1 MAAWWENFFD
11 ADYLRLWEAAEA
23 PEKTERQVAGLWT
36 LLGLGVGSAVL
47 DGPCGYGRIARG
59 LAARGARVLGVDLSQ
74 VLLAEAEARRGEL
87 PPAQLRYL
95 RHDLRQPLP
104 AAGVDGVG
112 GFDAALNIF
121 SSLGY
126 GSEADDRAVLAT
138 LRAAVRPGGLVFI
151 ETMHRDR
158 AVAHLAQNQQPT
170 NRLPD
175 GTLVFEEPRLDPVSG
190 RVETTWYWSGPG
202 GSGQKSASIRIYTA
216 TELVRL
222 VEAVGLQVRG
232 VYDGCS
238 QAPFVA
244 AGAAIGGRLGLL
256 TERV

>member
-1 MAAWWENFFD
+1 MAWWESFFD

-23 PEKTERQVAGLWT
+23 PDKTERQVAGLWT
-36 LLGLGVGSAVL
+36 LLGLQAGSRVL
-47 DGPCGYGRIARG
+47 DGPCGYGRIAHG
-59 LAARGARVLGVDLSQ
+59 LAVRGARVLGVDLSDA
-74 VLLAEAEARRGEL
+74 LLGEAERRRGDL
-87 PPAQLRYL
+87 STAQLRYL
-95 RHDLRQPLP
+95 HHDLRTSLP
-104 AAGVDGVG
+104 ES
-112 GFDAALNIF
+112 GFDVALNIF

-126 GSEADDRAVLAT
+126 GSAADDRAVLET
-138 LRAAVRPGGLVFI
+138 LRAGVRPGGLVFV

-158 AVAHLAQNQQPT
+158 AVAHLAQNLRPT

-175 GTLVFEEPRLDPVSG
+175 GTLVIEEPRLDPVSG

-202 GSGQKSASIRIYTA
+202 GSGQKSASIRVYTA
-216 TELVRL
+216 TELVAL

-244 AGAAIGGRLGLL
+244 EGAAIGGRLGLL